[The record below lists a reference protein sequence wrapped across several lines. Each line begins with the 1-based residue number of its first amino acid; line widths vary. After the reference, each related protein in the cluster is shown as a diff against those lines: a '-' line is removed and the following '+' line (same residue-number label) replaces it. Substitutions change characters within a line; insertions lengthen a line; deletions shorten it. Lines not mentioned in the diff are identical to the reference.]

1 MGNVKIIKDGYR
13 ERPSW
18 VSESDYNLADYG
30 TEFYNSNLKDLALSS
45 IYNFDNSPSAN
56 ISFLK
61 NTINRLNALD
71 DIYNYD
77 NVIGNH
83 FNIICINSYHLGSGI
98 RKGSVELNYYFT
110 GSFIGKAQDKLQNG
124 VLYDTKNDNKKV
136 GFVLYKEGFVVLTNS
151 EDLNNNK
158 TDFGLNINDYAKWIY
173 FGLNRSSNTEIVC
186 EPIFDFINIV
196 PTFTTTVTLEKN
208 TANHSNNLT
217 YIESGS
223 YSHIEDKNYFKE
235 NSLTK
240 IKNITKSPFNSA
252 IANQEKET
260 YITKIGLYDESKKLI
275 GIASLAN
282 PVRKTEN
289 REFLFKIKVDI

>member
-1 MGNVKIIKDGYR
+1 MANSKIIKDGYR

-18 VSESDYNLADYG
+18 ISQEEYNLAEYG
-30 TEFYNSNLKDLALSS
+30 TEFYKSNLKDLALSF
-45 IYNFDNSPSAN
+45 IYNVPGGSTSAD

-61 NTINRLNALD
+61 NIINRLNAVD
-71 DIYNYD
+71 DIYNYSNLISSPY
-77 NVIGNH
+77 NV
-83 FNIICINSYHLGSGI
+83 ICINSYHLGSGI
-98 RKGSVELNYYFT
+98 QKGSVELNYYLN
-110 GSFIGKAQDKLQNG
+110 GLSIGKAIDKLKNG
-124 VLYDTKNDNKKV
+124 VLYHNGFKV
-136 GFVLYKEGFVVLTNS
+136 GFVLYKEGFIVLTGVA
-151 EDLNNNK
+151 DLSG
-158 TDFGLNINDYAKWIY
+158 TDVTFFNTITDKPKWIY
-173 FGLNRSSNTEIVC
+173 FGLNDPNDQSVVC
-186 EPIFDFINIV
+186 QPIFQFLNTV
-196 PTFTTTVTLEKN
+196 PTFTVTIPLEKN

-217 YIESGS
+217 YLESGS
-223 YSHIEDKNYFKE
+223 YSHIEAENYFKE